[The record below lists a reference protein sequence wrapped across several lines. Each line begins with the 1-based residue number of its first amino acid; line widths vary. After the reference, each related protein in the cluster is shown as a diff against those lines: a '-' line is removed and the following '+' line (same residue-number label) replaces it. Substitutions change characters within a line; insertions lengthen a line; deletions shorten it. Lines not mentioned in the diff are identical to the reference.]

1 MGFDVA
7 LILAL
12 AFIIDALWGE
22 PGWIYRR
29 LPHPVVLMSD
39 ALMMGEKWLNNPAWS
54 RAVRYLTGSVLA
66 LAAVAL
72 MYCIGIGFEH
82 ILTDSI
88 WGYGILVLITST
100 MLAGRSLYDHVRDVG
115 LALEQNNIETARRAV
130 SQIIGRDP
138 TQLDEPAIARAALES
153 LSENFS
159 DGIVAPA
166 FWFLIGGLPGILIY
180 KMVNT
185 ADSMIGNRS
194 ERFETFGWA
203 AARLDDV
210 LNLIPARLTALL
222 FALASLPFGRAHHV
236 LGTAWRDAGKH
247 LSPNAG
253 WPEAAFAAALEIR
266 LGGPRRYPGN
276 VIVDGVWLGSGGEAT
291 SDHITRGLKL
301 ALISWELLL
310 CATLIWGMQ

>member
-166 FWFLIGGLPGILIY
+166 FWFLIGGLP
-180 KMVNT
+180 
-185 ADSMIGNRS
+185 
-194 ERFETFGWA
+194 
-203 AARLDDV
+203 
-210 LNLIPARLTALL
+210 
-222 FALASLPFGRAHHV
+222 
-236 LGTAWRDAGKH
+236 
-247 LSPNAG
+247 
-253 WPEAAFAAALEIR
+253 
-266 LGGPRRYPGN
+266 
-276 VIVDGVWLGSGGEAT
+276 
-291 SDHITRGLKL
+291 
-301 ALISWELLL
+301 
-310 CATLIWGMQ
+310 